1 MIIGYTSM
9 KEKKFTEPSTLGACI
24 RMERKKAGLTQAQL
38 GKLIGLG
45 ESRVSKIENGTPSVE
60 VASYILGKLGSELK
74 LKVVSVHNDKKSVS
88 FLMSVINYF
97 SKNKGISLSAAY
109 RYLKRFKGL
118 EYLNNY
124 MEVERTLSFDDIAE
138 NLSTVC
144 ANNGGSL

>member
-1 MIIGYTSM
+1 M
-9 KEKKFTEPSTLGACI
+9 KEKKNIAPSTLGACI

-45 ESRVSKIENGTPSVE
+45 ESRVSKIENGTPTVE

-74 LKVVSVHNDKKSVS
+74 LKVVNIHNDKKSVS
-88 FLMSVINYF
+88 FLMSVINYY
-97 SKNKGISLSAAY
+97 SKTKGISLGAAY
-109 RYLKRFKGL
+109 RYLNRFKGL

-124 MEVERTLSFDDIAE
+124 IEIERTLSFDDIAK

>member
-1 MIIGYTSM
+1 M
-9 KEKKFTEPSTLGACI
+9 KERKDIEASTLGACI
-24 RMERKKAGLTQAQL
+24 RLERKKAGLTQAQL

-45 ESRVSKIENGTPSVE
+45 ESRVSKIENGTPTVE

-74 LKVVSVHNDKKSVS
+74 LKVINVHNDTKSVS
-88 FLMSVINYF
+88 FLMSVINHY
-97 SKNKGISLSAAY
+97 SKIKGISLGAAY
-109 RYLKRFKGL
+109 RYLYRFKGL

-124 MEVERTLSFDDIAE
+124 IEIERTLSFDDIAK

>member
-1 MIIGYTSM
+1 M
-9 KEKKFTEPSTLGACI
+9 KEKKIIEPSTLGACI
-24 RMERKKAGLTQAQL
+24 RLERKKAGLTQAQL

-74 LKVVSVHNDKKSVS
+74 LKVINIHNDKKSIS
-88 FLMSVINYF
+88 FLMSVIYHY
-97 SKNKGISLSAAY
+97 SKIKGISLGAAY

-124 MEVERTLSFDDIAE
+124 MEIERTLSFDDIAK

-144 ANNGGSL
+144 TNNGGSL

>member
-1 MIIGYTSM
+1 M
-9 KEKKFTEPSTLGACI
+9 KEKKILEPSTLGACI
-24 RMERKKAGLTQAQL
+24 RLERKKAGLTQAQL

-60 VASYILGKLGSELK
+60 VTSYILSKLGSELK
-74 LKVVSVHNDKKSVS
+74 LKVVNVHNDEKSVS
-88 FLMSVINYF
+88 FLMSVINHF
-97 SKNKGISLSAAY
+97 SKIKSISLGAAY
-109 RYLKRFKGL
+109 RYLDRFKGL

-124 MEVERTLSFDDIAE
+124 IEIERTLSFDDIAK